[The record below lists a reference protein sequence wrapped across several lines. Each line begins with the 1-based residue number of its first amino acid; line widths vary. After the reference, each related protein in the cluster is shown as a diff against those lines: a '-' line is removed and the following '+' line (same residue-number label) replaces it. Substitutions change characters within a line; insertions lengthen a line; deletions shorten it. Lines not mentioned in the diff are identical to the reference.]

1 MEGLQRIPILKV
13 GRVLIVPIQVDM
25 DDQSVIHLQERILSE
40 LERTGARGVLID
52 ISLLEMVDSFIGR
65 VLSDIA
71 AMARIMDARTVVVG
85 MQPAVAITLV
95 ELGLE
100 LKGVDTVLNVDEG
113 IRLLRGELVIAA
125 ALGFRLI
132 DQTRLATVASE
143 LSRNVVK
150 YGGGGQLIAQPTLAS
165 DGRNGLRL
173 IFEDKGPGI
182 ENIEAAM
189 RDGFSTGG

>member
-1 MEGLQRIPILKV
+1 MNGARIPILKV

-25 DDQSVIHLQERILSE
+25 DDQTVIHLQERILSE

-52 ISLLEMVDSFIGR
+52 ISLLERVDAFIGR
-65 VLSDIA
+65 MLSDIA

-113 IRLLRGELVIAA
+113 FRLLR
-125 ALGFRLI
+125 
-132 DQTRLATVASE
+132 SE
-143 LSRNVVK
+143 
-150 YGGGGQLIAQPTLAS
+150 
-165 DGRNGLRL
+165 
-173 IFEDKGPGI
+173 FEDGDEDEDHSYWGLSAIGKQD
-182 ENIEAAM
+182 N
-189 RDGFSTGG
+189 RT

>member
-1 MEGLQRIPILKV
+1 MNGARIPILKI

-25 DDQSVIHLQERILSE
+25 DDQTVIHLQERILSE

-65 VLSDIA
+65 MLSDIA

-113 IRLLRGELVIAA
+113 FRLLRSE
-125 ALGFRLI
+125 I
-132 DQTRLATVASE
+132 DTGDEDEEQAYRG
-143 LSRNVVK
+143 LSAVGKQDIR
-150 YGGGGQLIAQPTLAS
+150 S
-165 DGRNGLRL
+165 
-173 IFEDKGPGI
+173 
-182 ENIEAAM
+182 
-189 RDGFSTGG
+189 

>member
-1 MEGLQRIPILKV
+1 MNQTQRIPILKV
-13 GRVLIVPIQVDM
+13 GRVLIVPIQFDM
-25 DDQSVIHLQERILSE
+25 DDQTVMSLQESILSE

-100 LKGVDTVLNVDEG
+100 LKGVDTVLNVEEG
-113 IRLLRGELVIAA
+113 IKLLRGEFDVRDDEDEESFYGEMSAIAEQIN
-125 ALGFRLI
+125 R
-132 DQTRLATVASE
+132 T
-143 LSRNVVK
+143 
-150 YGGGGQLIAQPTLAS
+150 
-165 DGRNGLRL
+165 
-173 IFEDKGPGI
+173 
-182 ENIEAAM
+182 
-189 RDGFSTGG
+189 

>member
-1 MEGLQRIPILKV
+1 MDGQTRIPILKV

-25 DDQSVIHLQERILSE
+25 DDQAVIHLQERILSE

-100 LKGVDTVLNVDEG
+100 LRGVDTVLNVDEG
-113 IRLLRGELVIAA
+113 IRLLRSEFG
-125 ALGFRLI
+125 I
-132 DQTRLATVASE
+132 DDEDEEGGPDKWGSE
-143 LSRNVVK
+143 AFAEQVNR
-150 YGGGGQLIAQPTLAS
+150 P
-165 DGRNGLRL
+165 
-173 IFEDKGPGI
+173 
-182 ENIEAAM
+182 
-189 RDGFSTGG
+189 

>member
-1 MEGLQRIPILKV
+1 MSVPQRIPILKV
-13 GRVLIVPIQVDM
+13 GRVLIVPIQFDM
-25 DDQSVIHLQERILSE
+25 DDQTVMRLQESILSE

-100 LKGVDTVLNVDEG
+100 LKGVDTVLNVEEG
-113 IRLLRGELVIAA
+113 IKLLRGELDVSEDEDEDSFYREMSAIAEQIN
-125 ALGFRLI
+125 R
-132 DQTRLATVASE
+132 
-143 LSRNVVK
+143 
-150 YGGGGQLIAQPTLAS
+150 P
-165 DGRNGLRL
+165 
-173 IFEDKGPGI
+173 
-182 ENIEAAM
+182 
-189 RDGFSTGG
+189 

>member
-1 MEGLQRIPILKV
+1 MEGARIPILKV
-13 GRVLIVPIQVDM
+13 GRVLIVPIQIDM
-25 DDQSVIHLQERILSE
+25 DDQTVMQLQERILTE

-65 VLSDIA
+65 MLSDIA

-113 IRLLRGELVIAA
+113 FKLLRNEFDIQDEDWEQ
-125 ALGFRLI
+125 F
-132 DQTRLATVASE
+132 
-143 LSRNVVK
+143 
-150 YGGGGQLIAQPTLAS
+150 YWGGSAVGKQDNRP
-165 DGRNGLRL
+165 
-173 IFEDKGPGI
+173 
-182 ENIEAAM
+182 
-189 RDGFSTGG
+189 

>member
-1 MEGLQRIPILKV
+1 MKRALLLLIHHSALCTLHSKDMEGQQRIPLLKV

-25 DDQSVIHLQERILSE
+25 DDRTVIHLQERILTE

-100 LKGVDTVLNVDEG
+100 LRGVDTVLNVDEG
-113 IRLLRGELVIAA
+113 IRLLRSEFGIDEDEEDAG
-125 ALGFRLI
+125 LGGAGAFAE
-132 DQTRLATVASE
+132 QV
-143 LSRNVVK
+143 
-150 YGGGGQLIAQPTLAS
+150 
-165 DGRNGLRL
+165 
-173 IFEDKGPGI
+173 
-182 ENIEAAM
+182 
-189 RDGFSTGG
+189 

>member
-1 MEGLQRIPILKV
+1 MNGVRIPILKV

-25 DDQSVIHLQERILSE
+25 DDQTVIQLQERIRSE

-65 VLSDIA
+65 MLSDIA

-100 LKGVDTVLNVDEG
+100 LRGVDTVLNVDEG
-113 IRLLRGELVIAA
+113 FRLLRGEFDTDADEEEQA
-125 ALGFRLI
+125 YWGLG
-132 DQTRLATVASE
+132 
-143 LSRNVVK
+143 
-150 YGGGGQLIAQPTLAS
+150 
-165 DGRNGLRL
+165 GLGKQDHR
-173 IFEDKGPGI
+173 
-182 ENIEAAM
+182 
-189 RDGFSTGG
+189 S

>member
-1 MEGLQRIPILKV
+1 MNKKKHGSLIHTSSFILHPSSFNKMDGQQRIPILKV

-25 DDQSVIHLQERILSE
+25 DDQTVIHLQERILSE

-100 LKGVDTVLNVDEG
+100 LRGVDTVLNVDEG
-113 IRLLRGELVIAA
+113 IRLLRSEFG
-125 ALGFRLI
+125 I
-132 DQTRLATVASE
+132 DDDTAESLD
-143 LSRNVVK
+143 
-150 YGGGGQLIAQPTLAS
+150 YGGPVSFAEQVNRP
-165 DGRNGLRL
+165 
-173 IFEDKGPGI
+173 
-182 ENIEAAM
+182 
-189 RDGFSTGG
+189 

>member
-1 MEGLQRIPILKV
+1 MSVPQRIPILKV
-13 GRVLIVPIQVDM
+13 GRVLIVPIQFDM
-25 DDQSVIHLQERILSE
+25 DDQTVMSLQESILSE

-100 LKGVDTVLNVDEG
+100 LKGVDTVLNVEEG
-113 IRLLRGELVIAA
+113 IKLLRGELDV
-125 ALGFRLI
+125 
-132 DQTRLATVASE
+132 SE
-143 LSRNVVK
+143 
-150 YGGGGQLIAQPTLAS
+150 
-165 DGRNGLRL
+165 D
-173 IFEDKGPGI
+173 ED
-182 ENIEAAM
+182 E
-189 RDGFSTGG
+189 DGFYREMSAIAEQINRP